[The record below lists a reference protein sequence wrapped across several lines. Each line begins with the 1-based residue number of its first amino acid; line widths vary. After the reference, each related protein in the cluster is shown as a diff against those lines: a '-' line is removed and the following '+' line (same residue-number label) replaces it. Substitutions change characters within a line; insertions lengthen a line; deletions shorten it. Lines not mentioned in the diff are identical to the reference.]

1 MESYIGVRN
10 MSNIN
15 DSKILKLKEQIKSKK
30 EKLNKIKKFSPIT
43 NCILDLD
50 GQKYN
55 IQVLNRQQV
64 ISLLIKLN
72 CYKSSAEE
80 LELLDDYEI
89 NGYKLNDWIEDLKSK
104 LDILSVREEES
115 KLKQMELKLDR
126 LLSEDKKVELE
137 LSEIESMLSE

>member
-1 MESYIGVRN
+1 MVN
-10 MSNIN
+10 QN
-15 DSKILKLKEQIKSKK
+15 DSKILKLKEQIKIKK
-30 EKLNKIKKFSPIT
+30 EKLDKVKRFSPIT

-64 ISLLIKLN
+64 INILVKLN

-80 LELLDDYEI
+80 LKLLNDYEI
-89 NGYKLNDWIEDLKSK
+89 SGYKLNDWIEDLKSK
-104 LDILSVREEES
+104 LDILSMREEES

-137 LSEIESMLSE
+137 LSEIESLLGE

>member
-1 MESYIGVRN
+1 